1 MLPAGPGLLNLNLHT
16 NAPLNKPE
24 PVRNPEVK
32 MTRPA
37 PVDDIN
43 EDDLEVRAPK
53 KGAAGVKAVTVALER
68 GLAQAGVARTV
79 RSMLRVNQH
88 NGFDCPGCA
97 WPESITGK
105 RSAAEF
111 CENGAKAI
119 AEENTTRTVTPEFWA
134 AHSIAEL
141 ETRTDHWLGNQ
152 GRITEPVVIRPG
164 DTHYS
169 PISWADAFDLAA
181 GHIRATTPERC
192 VFYTSGRTANETA
205 FMFQL
210 FARSVGTNNLP
221 DCSNMCHES
230 SGSAM
235 NPTIGI
241 GKGTVSLEDI
251 HDAEL
256 VFVVGQNPG
265 TNHPRML
272 SALKDCKNNGGK
284 VVGVNPL
291 PEAGLMNFK
300 DPQSLTGV
308 AGHGTTIA
316 DEYLQIK
323 VGGDL
328 ALFQALGHLLLEA
341 EKENPG
347 TVVDHAFIQAQTEGF
362 EAYVTARSTV
372 DWAETKKATGLGQDE
387 ITRIAGMMAASKA
400 TIICWALG
408 LTQQPHSVDTLREI
422 INLLLL
428 QGNFGKRGAGA
439 CPVRGHSNVQ
449 GDRTMGIWEK
459 PKEALLAALDQ
470 EFGISTPREHGYD
483 STEALEAFELDKV
496 DVFVAMGG
504 NFAAANSDTGPL
516 EAGMKRAGLTV
527 HISTKPNRSHVVHGR
542 TSLILPTLGRTDIDD
557 KHPGGRQFL
566 SVEDSMSVV
575 HSTQGRLKPVSEH
588 LLSEPVIIAR
598 LAQATLGDDH
608 PVDWRAMAADYD
620 VTRDHISRVIP
631 GFQDFNARIRTKNG
645 FVLPNPP
652 RDTRTFATATGKAR
666 FTVSPLEYLAPPAG
680 HLILQTIRS
689 HDQYNT
695 TIYGLDDR
703 YRGISEG
710 RRVILVHEDD
720 LHELGFKDRDLVDVI
735 STFRGADGHTS
746 ERRADRFQLV
756 TYPTAKGC
764 AAAYF
769 PEANAL
775 VHRELV
781 ARESNTPG
789 FKAMTIRF
797 VKHGRGT
804 SRPG

>member
-1 MLPAGPGLLNLNLHT
+1 MNRH
-16 NAPLNKPE
+16 APE
-24 PVRNPEVK
+24 QDV
-32 MTRPA
+32 
-37 PVDDIN
+37 N
-43 EDDLEVRAPK
+43 EDNLEVRPPH
-53 KGAAGVKAVTVALER
+53 KGAAGLKAVAVAMER
-68 GLAQAGVARTV
+68 GLAQAGAARTV

-97 WPESITGK
+97 WPESITAK
-105 RSAAEF
+105 RSPAEF

-119 AEENTTRTVTPEFWA
+119 AEESTTRTVTPEFWA

-141 ETRTDHWLGNQ
+141 ETKTEYWLGNQ

-169 PISWADAFDLAA
+169 PISWTDAFALA
-181 GHIRATTPERC
+181 GEHIRATTPERC

-205 FMFQL
+205 FMYQL
-210 FARSVGTNNLP
+210 FARSLGTNNLP

-251 HDAEL
+251 HEAQL

-272 SALKDCKNNGGK
+272 SALRDCKENGGK
-284 VVGVNPL
+284 IVAVNPL

-308 AGHGTTIA
+308 VGHGTTIA
-316 DEYLQIK
+316 DEFLQIR

-347 TVVDHAFIQAQTEGF
+347 TVVDQAFIAAQTEGF
-362 EAYVTARSTV
+362 NSYAAARSTV
-372 DWAETKKATGLGQDE
+372 DWSETEKATGLTRDE
-387 ITRIAGMMAASKA
+387 IARIAGMLAASKA

-459 PKEALLAALDQ
+459 PTEGFLAALDT
-470 EFGISTPREHGYD
+470 EFGMTAPREHGYD
-483 STEALEAFELDKV
+483 SVETQQALESGDV
-496 DVFVAMGG
+496 DVFVALGG
-504 NFAAANSDTGPL
+504 NFAAAASDTGPL
-516 EAGMKRAGLTV
+516 EDGLKRVGLTV
-527 HISTKPNRSHVVHGR
+527 HISTKPNRSHVVHGA
-542 TSLILPTLGRTDIDD
+542 TSLILPTLGRTDTDD

-575 HSTQGRLKPVSEH
+575 HSTQGRLHPVSDH

-598 LAQATLGDDH
+598 LAQAVLGDQH
-608 PVDWRAMAADYD
+608 SVDWRAMAEDYD
-620 VTRDHISRVIP
+620 VIRDHVARVIP
-631 GFQDFNARIRTKNG
+631 GFADFNTRIRSKNG

-652 RDTRTFATATGKAR
+652 RDTRTFATASGKAR
-666 FTVSPLEYLAPPAG
+666 FTVCPMEYLEAPAG
-680 HLILQTIRS
+680 HLILQTVRS

-720 LHELGFKDRDLVDVI
+720 LRDLGFRDRDLVDVI
-735 STFRGADGHTS
+735 STFRAADGQSS
-746 ERRADRFQLV
+746 ERRADKFHLV
-756 TYPTAKGC
+756 AYPTAKGC

-789 FKAMTIRF
+789 FKAMAVRF
-797 VKHGRGT
+797 VKHG
-804 SRPG
+804 S